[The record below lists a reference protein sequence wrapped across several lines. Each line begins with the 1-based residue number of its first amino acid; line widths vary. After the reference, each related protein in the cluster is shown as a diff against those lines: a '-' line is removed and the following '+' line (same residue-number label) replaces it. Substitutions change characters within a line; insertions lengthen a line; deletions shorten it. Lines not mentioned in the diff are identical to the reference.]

1 MNGRLYAKLIKE
13 IGYKHIR
20 KLWRRRF
27 LFQDDADT
35 KHRTKCVLETIDKL
49 FIDRILH
56 EEDDAKFADVWPIEK
71 LLGISK
77 EKVRGEQFSNF
88 EQLKTR
94 VNKEWKKTTPNDC
107 KRMIDDIPKKLSDV
121 IKNGGEQI
129 CTR

>member
-1 MNGRLYAKLIKE
+1 MADRKTLANIK
-13 IGYKHIR
+13 R
-20 KLWRRRF
+20 KSARG
-27 LFQDDADT
+27 
-35 KHRTKCVLETIDKL
+35 TI
-49 FIDRILH
+49 
-56 EEDDAKFADVWPIEK
+56 
-71 LLGISK
+71 
-77 EKVRGEQFSNF
+77 SNF